1 MSFHTFLSSEPQ
13 LLSDEKL
20 EMLIDMINA
29 AMRTLLKKE
38 NEILSDRSNFVQ
50 WTENFFKRLGYFS
63 LQEKYDDM
71 PEYVP
76 RAKYVE
82 GGRNHE
88 KLNSEKY
95 NTELSLK
102 VFKDFSEYYLLRG
115 TTWQRINKRL
125 NRNPEL
131 LTSRQKILADAFLN
145 TSNGMDGNK
154 IYTQIIENKEFEHY
168 LMEDDDD
175 NGGCLDGCLDGC
187 TTMLYDDAN
196 TI

>member
-13 LLSDEKL
+13 LPDEKL

-38 NEILSDRSNFVQ
+38 NEILSDRSNFVR
-50 WTENFFKRLGYFS
+50 WTGIFFKRLGY
-63 LQEKYDDM
+63 LIAKEKYDTM
-71 PEYVP
+71 PEYVL
-76 RAKYVE
+76 RAKYVL
-82 GGRNHE
+82 GGRNE
-88 KLNSEKY
+88 KTLNSQKY
-95 NTELSLK
+95 NTEPSWKL
-102 VFKDFSEYYLLRG
+102 FKEISEYYNKKWKRK
-115 TTWQRINKRL
+115 NKRL
-125 NRNPEL
+125 IRNQEP

-145 TSNGMDGNK
+145 TSNEMDGNM
-154 IYTQIIENKEFEHY
+154 IYAQIIGNKEFEHY

>member
-63 LQEKYDDM
+63 LQETYDDM

-82 GGRNHE
+82 GGRNQ
-88 KLNSEKY
+88 KTLNSEKY
-95 NTELSLK
+95 NTELSLEA
-102 VFKDFSEYYLLRG
+102 FEEISEYYNIK
-115 TTWQRINKRL
+115 WKRINERL
-125 NRNPEL
+125 YRKSGRQ
-131 LTSRQKILADAFLN
+131 TGRQKILADAFLN
-145 TSNGMDGNK
+145 TLNGMNGNK

-196 TI
+196 KF

>member
-13 LLSDEKL
+13 LPDEKL
-20 EMLIDMINA
+20 EMLIDMIIA
-29 AMRTLLKKE
+29 AMRILLKKE
-38 NEILSDRSNFVQ
+38 NEILSDRSKFVR

-63 LQEKYDDM
+63 LQETYDAMPKYVLRA
-71 PEYVP
+71 EYVL
-76 RAKYVE
+76 
-82 GGRNHE
+82 GGRNEE

-95 NTELSLK
+95 NTEPSRKL
-102 VFKDFSEYYLLRG
+102 FKEISAYYNIK
-115 TTWQRINKRL
+115 WKRINKRL
-125 NRNPEL
+125 YRNRN
-131 LTSRQKILADAFLN
+131 SQSGQQKILADAFLN
-145 TSNGMDGNK
+145 TSNGMVATM

-196 TI
+196 KF